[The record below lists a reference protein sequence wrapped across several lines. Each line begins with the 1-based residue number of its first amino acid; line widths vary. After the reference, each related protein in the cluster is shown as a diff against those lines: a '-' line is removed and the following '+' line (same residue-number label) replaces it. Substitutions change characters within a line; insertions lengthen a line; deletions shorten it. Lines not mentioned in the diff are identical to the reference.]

1 MIEVKNVSKK
11 YGNYVAVDN
20 ISFEVN
26 DNEIVG
32 FLGPNGA
39 GKTTTMNMITGY
51 IEPTSGRIIV
61 DGFDVMKSPRKA
73 KRQIGYMPENVPMYK
88 DLTVKEFINYMA
100 ELKGLKGKDKKDEI
114 ERVID
119 ETGLT
124 NVKSKLIKFISKGY
138 RQRVGLASCL
148 IGNPDVLIL
157 DEPTVGLDPKQIKEI
172 RGLIKSLG
180 KRHTVILSS
189 HILSEVS
196 QICEKVIIINGG
208 KILAIDTTENLEE
221 KFKKTNSIFVVIKDP
236 DEKMQTIKSKLSK
249 EITKV
254 KLIKDNKDGT
264 KEYEVFGKDEALIRS
279 QIFEVFPK
287 ENIEIVELKKKE
299 VSLEEAFLN
308 VVNEKDS
315 IKEKEEKS
323 KQKQAKERKQ
333 EIKALPLKERLKEKS
348 KDRKE
353 ARLQRKEAFNE
364 QYEENRRLERKEKQ
378 ELKEEKEKRKQ
389 AKKVRIAQE
398 KELKEERKR
407 EKKEEKKNK
416 GDVLKV
422 SVTGKTRVKK
432 SKETKEKN
440 KKEKQEREAKQKT
453 AKGEKNKGGKK

>member
-1 MIEVKNVSKK
+1 MPTIPSIRTSVENKN
-11 YGNYVAVDN
+11 
-20 ISFEVN
+20 
-26 DNEIVG
+26 
-32 FLGPNGA
+32 
-39 GKTTTMNMITGY
+39 
-51 IEPTSGRIIV
+51 
-61 DGFDVMKSPRKA
+61 
-73 KRQIGYMPENVPMYK
+73 
-88 DLTVKEFINYMA
+88 
-100 ELKGLKGKDKKDEI
+100 
-114 ERVID
+114 
-119 ETGLT
+119 
-124 NVKSKLIKFISKGY
+124 
-138 RQRVGLASCL
+138 
-148 IGNPDVLIL
+148 VLIL

-172 RGLIKSLG
+172 RGLIKALG

-236 DEKMQTIKSKLSK
+236 DEKMPTIKSKLSK